1 MKSAKYTGKA
11 ATDLMCDLA
20 RYHMGGISMDDIR
33 KHWAKGKY
41 AGAPKDWAIAAVE
54 YAKRQKS

>member
-1 MKSAKYTGKA
+1 MTKGA
-11 ATDLMCDLA
+11 ATDLMCDLL

-41 AGAPKDWAIAAVE
+41 AKAPQKWAIAAIE
-54 YAKRQKS
+54 HAKRQKK